1 MVMTKTPS
9 VEFVRSAASARD
21 FPKHDRPEVAAVGRS
36 NVGKSRLL
44 NQLTGVKRM
53 AFVSKT
59 PGRTQLINFFRF
71 RVGDEM
77 MLVDLPGYGFAKAP
91 RATRQNW
98 EALVTSYLFEREALC
113 LVLLLIDVRRD
124 PQESDLQVKA
134 LLDKARIPYT
144 VVATKADKLS
154 KSQLKRQRTILEE
167 IYATKD
173 GVPLITFSAVTNE
186 GRKELWTVIERHVRE
201 ARRAQKR

>member
-9 VEFVRSAASARD
+9 VEFVRSAASAAD

-91 RATRQNW
+91 RATRENW

-173 GVPLITFSAVTNE
+173 SVPLITFSAVTNE

-201 ARRAQKR
+201 ARRAPKR

>member
-1 MVMTKTPS
+1 MTKTPS
-9 VEFVRSAASARD
+9 VEFVRSAASADD

-71 RVGDEM
+71 RVGDDM

-91 RATRQNW
+91 RSTRQNW
-98 EALVTSYLFEREALC
+98 EELVTSYLFAREQLC

-144 VVATKADKLS
+144 VIATKADKLS
-154 KSQLKRQRTILEE
+154 KSQLKRQRTILEKT
-167 IYATKD
+167 YATED

-201 ARRAQKR
+201 ARRAPKR